1 MFFRLEI
8 ATRMERNGAIA
19 SVRNAIVEC
28 GGWITGHQLFSNI
41 AASISCEIPL
51 CCAGKLISCL
61 RDAELQPD
69 YQGDIPKGSDGDLR
83 MGISLTFIHTE
94 PDLKRE
100 VPAFG

>member
-1 MFFRLEI
+1 
-8 ATRMERNGAIA
+8 
-19 SVRNAIVEC
+19 
-28 GGWITGHQLFSNI
+28 
-41 AASISCEIPL
+41 
-51 CCAGKLISCL
+51 LISCL